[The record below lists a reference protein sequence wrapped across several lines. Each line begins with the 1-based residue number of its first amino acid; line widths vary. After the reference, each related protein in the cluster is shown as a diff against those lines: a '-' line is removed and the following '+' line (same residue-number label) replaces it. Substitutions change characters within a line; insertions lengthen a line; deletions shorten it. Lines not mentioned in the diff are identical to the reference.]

1 MTTFSEMILYFVG
14 CLPLVFAIISFSLAI
29 RSLYRA
35 ILIKIESKDK
45 SILLESVEEK

>member
-1 MTTFSEMILYFVG
+1 MFMFTEMILYFVG
-14 CLPLVFAIISFSLAI
+14 VLLLAFAVISFSLAI